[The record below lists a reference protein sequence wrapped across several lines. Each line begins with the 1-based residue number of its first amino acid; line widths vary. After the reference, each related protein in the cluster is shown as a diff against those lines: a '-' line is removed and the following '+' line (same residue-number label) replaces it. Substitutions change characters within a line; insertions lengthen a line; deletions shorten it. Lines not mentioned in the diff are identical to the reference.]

1 MTPVRVHPLAPD
13 FRCTPTKHPILIAF
27 HESNLYRVHM
37 SRSAAIAVLTGDLV
51 RSTEMTPRDMVAAM
65 DALGHTAQT
74 IALWPGMGPLH
85 FTRHRGDGW
94 QVALPDPRFA
104 IRAALLFRA
113 SLKVRGAEFDSAI
126 AIATGVAEGPV
137 GPDLNRETGGP
148 FVLSG
153 RALDDRRRAPR
164 GKEPRLLLADPEL
177 AGGPVGAAVLLLD
190 RVATGWTEA
199 QAQALMRA
207 LPPDPPDV
215 SAIAE
220 RLGKSRQAVAKA
232 LAAAWGAEVT
242 EALARIEGSW
252 R

>member
-1 MTPVRVHPLAPD
+1 MNPSDP
-13 FRCTPTKHPILIAF
+13 
-27 HESNLYRVHM
+27 
-37 SRSAAIAVLTGDLV
+37 IAVLTGDLV
-51 RSTEMTPRDMVAAM
+51 RSTEMSPWDMVAAM
-65 DALGHTAQT
+65 EALAHTAKV

-113 SLKVRGAEFDSAI
+113 SLKVRGTGFDSAI

-153 RALDDRRRAPR
+153 RALDDRHRR
-164 GKEPRLLLADPEL
+164 KEPRLILADPAL
-177 AGGPVGAAVLLLD
+177 AEGPVGAAALLLD
-190 RVATGWTEA
+190 RVATGWT
-199 QAQALMRA
+199 QAQALALTLA

-232 LAAAWGAEVT
+232 LSAAWWVETTG
-242 EALARIEGSW
+242 ALARIEGTW